1 MIFTDALPVE
11 VTVTDF
17 VTAVPTETSP
27 NCIEEVLRLS
37 AGVEAG
43 VFTALNRNETLRE
56 EPLAIAE
63 MVAVCA
69 FETAATVAVNEA
81 VTDPAA
87 TVAAAGTT
95 TELLVLA
102 SAMATAFDDFAVRDA
117 VHVVLPAPVKEVF
130 AQESDFSSGAP
141 TAVVAGE
148 RDMENDF
155 AILP

>member
-1 MIFTDALPVE
+1 LPVE
-11 VTVTDF
+11 VTVTDL

-43 VFTALNRNETLRE
+43 VFTALSRNERLRE
-56 EPLAIAE
+56 EPFAFAE

-81 VTDPAA
+81 VTEPAA
-87 TVAAAGTT
+87 TVATAGTM

-102 SAMATAFDDFAVRDA
+102 SAIATAFDDLPVRDA
-117 VHVVLPAPVKEVF
+117 VHAVLAAPVKEVL

-141 TAVVAGE
+141 TALMGGE
-148 RDMENDF
+148 REIENDF

>member
-1 MIFTDALPVE
+1 MFTDALPVE

-43 VFTALNRNETLRE
+43 VFTALSRNETLRE
-56 EPLAIAE
+56 DPFAFAE
-63 MVAVCA
+63 IVAVCA
-69 FETAATVAVNEA
+69 LATAATVAVNEA
-81 VTDPAA
+81 VLEPAA

-102 SAMATAFDDFAVRDA
+102 SPIARAFDDFAARDA

-141 TAVVAGE
+141 TAVVTGE

-155 AILP
+155 ATLR

>member
-1 MIFTDALPVE
+1 MFTDALPVE
-11 VTVTDF
+11 VTVMDF

-27 NCIEEVLRLS
+27 NCTEEVLRLS

-43 VFTALNRNETLRE
+43 VFTALSRNETLRE
-56 EPLAIAE
+56 ELLAIAE
-63 MVAVCA
+63 MVTVCA
-69 FETAATVAVNEA
+69 FETGATVAVNEA
-81 VTDPAA
+81 VTDPGA
-87 TVAAAGTT
+87 TDAAAGTT

-102 SAMATAFDDFAVRDA
+102 SAIATAFDVLPVRDA

-130 AQESDFSSGAP
+130 AQESDFSSGVP

-148 RDMENDF
+148 REIENDF

>member
-1 MIFTDALPVE
+1 MFTDALPVE

-43 VFTALNRNETLRE
+43 VFTALSRNGTLRE
-56 EPLAIAE
+56 DPLAVAE
-63 MVAVCA
+63 TVAVWA
-69 FETAATVAVNEA
+69 FETAAIVAVNEA
-81 VTDPAA
+81 VLEPDT
-87 TVAAAGTT
+87 TVADAGTT

-102 SAMATAFDDFAVRDA
+102 SAMVTAFDDFAARDA
-117 VHVVLPAPVKEVF
+117 VHWVLPAPLKEVF

-141 TAVVAGE
+141 TVVVAGE
-148 RDMENDF
+148 RDMENDL
-155 AILP
+155 ATLP